1 MTPVER
7 PALPGIGIESAPD
20 AAVAAGVNLLVVD
33 DEPTVRELLCAAL
46 RHAGFTVAAART
58 GQEALDRAGEVSPD
72 LVLLD
77 VMLPDLDGFEVIRR
91 LREQHRPASAP
102 RTGHMPVVFL
112 TARDATQDKIEGLV
126 LGGDDY
132 VTKPFDLQEL
142 IARIRAVLRRTSG
155 DPTAQLRVADLEL
168 DPDSVQVARAGE
180 PIRLSPTEFRL
191 LHYLMI
197 NAGRTV
203 SKPQILQR
211 VWNYDFNGDTGIVD
225 TYISYLRR
233 KIDNGGPKLI
243 HTVHGVGYVL
253 RAPKT

>member
-1 MTPVER
+1 MATIDPPPLPPTGSGIAPAQDGTP
-7 PALPGIGIESAPD
+7 
-20 AAVAAGVNLLVVD
+20 GVDLLVVD

-46 RHAGFTVAAART
+46 RHTGFTVAAAAS
-58 GQEALDRAGEVSPD
+58 GQEALEQARTVSPD

-77 VMLPDLDGFEVIRR
+77 VMLPDMDGFEVIRR
-91 LREQHRPASAP
+91 LRDQQHGRAAV
-102 RTGHMPVVFL
+102 RGHIPVVFL

-142 IARIRAVLRRTSG
+142 IARVRAVLRRTSG
-155 DPTAQLRVADLEL
+155 DPRAVLRVADLEL
-168 DPDSVQVARAGE
+168 DPEGLQTTRAGQ

-191 LHYLMI
+191 LHHLMA
-197 NAGRTV
+197 NAGRAVPKTL
-203 SKPQILQR
+203 ILER
-211 VWNYDFNGDTGIVD
+211 VWNYDFGGDTGIVD

-253 RAPKT
+253 RGPKS

>member
-1 MTPVER
+1 MTAVER
-7 PALPGIGIESAPD
+7 SSLRGAGDDPG
-20 AAVAAGVNLLVVD
+20 AAATSQVNLLVVD
-33 DEPTVRELLCAAL
+33 DEPTVRQLLCAAL
-46 RHAGFTVAAART
+46 RHAGFSVAAAGT
-58 GQEALDRAGEVSPD
+58 GQEALDRAREFSPD

-91 LREQHRPASAP
+91 LRERHRPASAFHA
-102 RTGHMPVVFL
+102 GHIPVVFL

-142 IARIRAVLRRTSG
+142 IARIRAVLRRTGG
-155 DPTAQLRVADLEL
+155 DPTALLHVADLEL
-168 DPDSVQVARAGE
+168 DPDGVQATRAGE

-191 LHYLMI
+191 LHYLMT

-203 SKPQILQR
+203 SKPQILQH
-211 VWNYDFNGDTGIVD
+211 VWDYDFNGDTGIVD

-233 KIDNGGPKLI
+233 KIDNGRPKLI

-253 RAPKT
+253 RGPKS

>member
-1 MTPVER
+1 MATAEPSHRR
-7 PALPGIGIESAPD
+7 PRPESGH
-20 AAVAAGVNLLVVD
+20 AAVTSVNLLVVD

-46 RHAGFTVAAART
+46 RHAGFTVAAAGT
-58 GQEALDRAGEVSPD
+58 GQEALAGALEASPD

-77 VMLPDLDGFEVIRR
+77 VMLPDMDGFEVIRR
-91 LREQHRPASAP
+91 LREQWRPAATT
-102 RTGHMPVVFL
+102 RAAHIPVVFL
-112 TARDATQDKIEGLV
+112 TARDTTQDKIDGLL

-155 DPTAQLRVADLEL
+155 DPRALLRVADLEL
-168 DPDSVQVARAGE
+168 DPEGVQTIRAGD
-180 PIRLSPTEFRL
+180 PVRLSPTEFRL
-191 LHYLMI
+191 LHYLMV

-203 SKPQILQR
+203 SKAQILEQ
-211 VWNYDFNGDTGIVD
+211 VWKYDFGGDPSIVD

-253 RAPKT
+253 RGPRT

>member
-1 MTPVER
+1 MPGTGAGGGLGTIPVQ
-7 PALPGIGIESAPD
+7 
-20 AAVAAGVNLLVVD
+20 GVNLLVVD

-46 RHAGFTVAAART
+46 RHAGFTVIAAGT
-58 GQEALDRAGEVSPD
+58 GQQALDRAREATPD

-91 LREQHRPASAP
+91 LREQRRLATATPVRHV
-102 RTGHMPVVFL
+102 PVVFL
-112 TARDATQDKIEGLV
+112 TARDATRDKIEGLV

-142 IARIRAVLRRTSG
+142 IARIHAVLRRTSG
-155 DPTAQLRVADLEL
+155 DPTELIRVADLEL
-168 DPDSVQVARAGE
+168 DAEGTQVTRAGE
-180 PIRLSPTEFRL
+180 PLRLSPTEFRL
-191 LHYLMI
+191 LHYLMT

-203 SKPQILQR
+203 SKPQILGR
-211 VWNYDFNGDTGIVD
+211 VWNYDFSGDTGIVD

-253 RAPKT
+253 RGPKS